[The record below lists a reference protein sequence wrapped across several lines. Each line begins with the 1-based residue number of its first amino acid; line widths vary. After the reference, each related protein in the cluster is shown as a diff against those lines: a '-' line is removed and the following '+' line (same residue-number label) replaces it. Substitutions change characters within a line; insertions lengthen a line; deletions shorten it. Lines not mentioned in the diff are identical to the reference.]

1 MKTSTPDV
9 YSSVCPS
16 RQVLSRVGDKW
27 TALVIGILERGTV
40 RFGVLRREITGI
52 SQKMLT
58 QTLRNLER
66 DGLVERRIFAE
77 VPVRVEY
84 SLTGLGKNLVPVLT
98 ALMRWSE
105 SHLAEIE
112 AAQRQFD
119 KTRNGVEDEYGTSL

>member
-1 MKTSTPDV
+1 METPTPDV
-9 YSSVCPS
+9 YNLICPS
-16 RQVLSRVGDKW
+16 RQLLSRVGDKW

-66 DGLVERRIFAE
+66 DGLIERRIFAE

-84 SLTGLGKNLVPVLT
+84 SLTELGKSLVPVLT
-98 ALMRWSE
+98 SLIQWSE
-105 SHLAEIE
+105 SHLAKIE
-112 AAQRQFD
+112 AAQKQFD
-119 KTRNGVEDEYGTSL
+119 QIQDERNSG

>member
-1 MKTSTPDV
+1 METSTPNA
-9 YSSVCPS
+9 YNSACPS

-66 DGLVERRIFAE
+66 DGLIERRIFAE

-84 SLTGLGKNLVPVLT
+84 SLTELGKSLVPVLT
-98 ALMRWSE
+98 SLIQWSE
-105 SHLAEIE
+105 SHLTEIE
-112 AAQRQFD
+112 AARRQFD
-119 KTRNGVEDEYGTSL
+119 EM